1 MDDNDNRHYDN
12 RNSDN
17 RNNDSR
23 SNEQQRAN
31 RPQGQQR
38 HQGRDRNHFN
48 RPRNNREWQ
57 LLEKLLM
64 QSGQEQKRARRW
76 GIFFKFLMFAYL
88 FIALMVFA
96 PGAWEGGDIQ
106 GASKPHTA
114 LIDVN
119 GIIMPDGDV
128 DADKL
133 ASGLR
138 KAFKAEHSKAI
149 ILRINSPGGSPVQSG
164 TAYREIKRL
173 RAKYPDKKVYA
184 VITDIGASGAYY
196 IAAAADEIYAD
207 PASLVGSIGVI
218 SEGFGYVGGMEKVGV
233 ERRVITSGENK
244 AFLDPFSPLDPKHK
258 EFFSGV
264 LGNVHQQFINAV
276 KEGRGDRLKS
286 SSEVFSGLVWSGE
299 QALPLGLI
307 DGFGSPG
314 SVARDV
320 IKAHKIVDYSVRP
333 SPFESFANS
342 VGVSFAKT
350 ISSELGLSASQ
361 KLR

>member
-1 MDDNDNRHYDN
+1 MDENDNRT
-12 RNSDN
+12 
-17 RNNDSR
+17 
-23 SNEQQRAN
+23 NEQQRSQ
-31 RPQGQQR
+31 RPQGQQQR
-38 HQGRDRNHFN
+38 HHGRDRNHFN

-76 GIFFKFLMFAYL
+76 GIFFKLLMFAYL
-88 FIALMVFA
+88 FIALLVFS
-96 PGAWEGGDIQ
+96 PGAWDGEDMQ
-106 GASKPHTA
+106 GSSKPHTA
-114 LIDVN
+114 LVDVN
-119 GIIMPDGDV
+119 GVIMPDGDV
-128 DADKL
+128 DADKV
-133 ASGLR
+133 AKGLR
-138 KAFKAEHSKAI
+138 KAFKAEHSKAVM
-149 ILRINSPGGSPVQSG
+149 LRINSPGGSPVQSG
-164 TAYREIKRL
+164 TIYREIKRL
-173 RAKYPDKKVYA
+173 RVKYPDKKVYA
-184 VITDIGASGAYY
+184 VITDVGASGAYY

-218 SEGFGYVGGMEKVGV
+218 SEGFGFVGGMEKVGV

-286 SSEVFSGLVWSGE
+286 SAEVFSGLVWSGE
-299 QALPLGLI
+299 QALPIGLI

-314 SVARDV
+314 SVARDIV
-320 IKAHKIVDYSVRP
+320 KAQKIVDYTLRP

-342 VGVSFAKT
+342 VGVSFAKS
-350 ISSELGLSASQ
+350 ISSELGLTSNPR
-361 KLR
+361 LW